1 MEGKDLTS
9 LEADKMQRYLIAKD
23 NQFIKRSFYEYTVM
37 EQRLIA
43 CAISTIDSRK
53 KIDIDDDTTVRCEF
67 DIDVFCEL
75 CGIERR
81 SAITYLRGLVEGLI
95 KKGGYYQ
102 TEKRLDY
109 IHWVADSSFDLENNL
124 IILWLSRT
132 VKPYLL
138 NLDAD
143 FTEYKLPMILR
154 FKNKYSNLIFDLIYA
169 EYGKGCYI
177 YGTERRYSSGTL
189 SMSVDDMKMRVRTK
203 REKNKTVNQNI
214 SFKDLRIHI
223 LEPSIEDI
231 NEYTDIMVDI
241 EYLTKGRKTETILFH
256 YRPKTKAELSKVP
269 LFRGKRIENL

>member
-9 LEADKMQRYLIAKD
+9 LEADKMQRYLVAKD

-53 KIDIDDDTTVRCEF
+53 KINIDDDTTVRCEF

-81 SAITYLRGLVEGLI
+81 SAITYLRSLVEGLI
-95 KKGGYYQ
+95 KKGGYYK

-169 EYGKGCYI
+169 EYGKGGYI
-177 YGTERRYSSGTL
+177 YGNERRYSSGTL
-189 SMSVDDMKMRVRTK
+189 SMLVDDMKMRVRTK
-203 REKNKTVNQNI
+203 QEKNRTVNSNI

-231 NEYTDIMVDI
+231 NEYTDIMVEV
-241 EYLTKGRKTETILFH
+241 EYLMKGRKTEVILFH
-256 YRPKTKAELSKVP
+256 YRPKTKKELSNVP